1 MVRIIGNSQQI
12 AQHHLCVGRFFNTQY
27 LGMMNA
33 MRTVKKLFR
42 LVYQHWLTVAFFLGF
57 ITDTILLNQ
66 IDDTVDNL
74 ILLFYVL
81 LATTAI
87 LLLYVGVSERV
98 PGVFSRFLKKYTP
111 IVMQY
116 AFGGLLSGM
125 LIFYGRSGDWL
136 ASAPFLLLILGVI
149 VGNEFVGKRS
159 DRLVYNI
166 ALYFI
171 GLFSYIV
178 LVVPVIL
185 GKMGDLIFLF
195 SGLIALL
202 IVMIVVQL
210 LYRIIPN
217 FMRVN
222 TKRIVA
228 TIGFIY
234 IGFNALYFTNVIP
247 PIPLSLTE
255 LEIEQSVVRLS
266 NGNYSIVS
274 EKQPWYR
281 SIPFVKNTIHP
292 TGSSI
297 SCFARV
303 YAPTNLE
310 TEIFHRWEYKNAAG
324 DWVERFR
331 LGYPISGANEGGYRG
346 YTRLQNFTDG
356 LWRCGVETK
365 RGQVLGRV
373 SVIVDTSKSAND
385 LVTKIE

>member
-1 MVRIIGNSQQI
+1 MAS
-12 AQHHLCVGRFFNTQY
+12 
-27 LGMMNA
+27 
-33 MRTVKKLFR
+33 VKTLFS
-42 LVYQHWLTVAFFLGF
+42 LVYRHWLTVAFLLGF

-66 IDDTVDNL
+66 IDNTFDNL

-81 LATTAI
+81 LATTTI
-87 LLLYVGVSERV
+87 LLLYVGVAERV
-98 PGVFSRFLKKYTP
+98 PGILARWLKKYTP

-136 ASAPFLLLILGVI
+136 ASAPFLLLILVVI
-149 VGNEFVGKRS
+149 IGNEFVGKRS

-185 GKMGDLIFLF
+185 GKMGDLIFIF
-195 SGLIALL
+195 SGVIALFVMT
-202 IVMIVVQL
+202 IVIKI

-217 FMRVN
+217 FMQVN
-222 TKRIVA
+222 TKRIIA
-228 TIGFIY
+228 TVGFIY

-266 NGNYSIVS
+266 NGNYSIMS
-274 EKQPWYR
+274 EQQPWYR
-281 SIPFVKNTIHP
+281 TLPFTRGIIHP

-297 SCFARV
+297 ACFARV
-303 YAPTNLE
+303 YAPTRLE
-310 TEIFHRWEYKNAAG
+310 TDIVHHWEFKNADG
-324 DWVERFR
+324 DWVERFQ
-331 LGYPISGANEGGYRG
+331 LPYPISGANEGGYRG
-346 YTRLQNFTDG
+346 FTRLQNYSDG
-356 LWRCGVETK
+356 IWRCSVKTT
-365 RGQVLGRV
+365 RGQVLGRATV
-373 SVIVDTSKSAND
+373 VVDTTQPANET
-385 LVTKIE
+385 VTRIE

>member
-1 MVRIIGNSQQI
+1 MASVKT
-12 AQHHLCVGRFFNTQY
+12 FFS
-27 LGMMNA
+27 
-33 MRTVKKLFR
+33 
-42 LVYQHWLTVAFFLGF
+42 LVYRHWLTVAFLLGF

-81 LATTAI
+81 LATTTI
-87 LLLYVGVSERV
+87 LLLYVGVAERV
-98 PGVFSRFLKKYTP
+98 PGLLARGLKKYTP
-111 IVMQY
+111 VVMQY

-136 ASAPFLLLILGVI
+136 ASAPFLLLILAVI
-149 VGNEFVGKRS
+149 IGNEFVGKRS

-178 LVVPVIL
+178 LVVPVFL
-185 GKMGDLIFLF
+185 GKMGDLIFLL
-195 SGLIALL
+195 SGVIALF
-202 IVMIVVQL
+202 IMSVVVKI

-217 FMRVN
+217 FMQVN
-222 TKRIVA
+222 TKRIIA

-274 EKQPWYR
+274 EEQPWYR
-281 SIPFVKNTIHP
+281 TLPFTRNIIHP

-297 SCFARV
+297 ACFARV
-303 YAPTNLE
+303 YAPTRLE
-310 TEIFHRWEYKNAAG
+310 TDIVHHWEFQNAAG
-324 DWVERFR
+324 EWIERFQ
-331 LGYPISGANEGGYRG
+331 LAYPISGANEGGYRG
-346 YTRLQNFTDG
+346 YTRLQNFSAG
-356 LWRCGVETK
+356 LWRCSVKTT
-365 RGQVLGRV
+365 RGQVLGRAT
-373 SVIVDTSKSAND
+373 VIVDTTQPVNET
-385 LVTKIE
+385 VTRIE